1 MVIEVCV
8 GEPVENGSSVIVIP
22 FYDLVIEIVIP
33 LWKIEPIV
41 FFSEIS
47 KSSSLLQEYSAEAS
61 NIPNSNICKFIFMVF
76 RFINSMP
83 DYFLCEIS

>member
-22 FYDLVIEIVIP
+22 FHDLVVEIVIP

-41 FFSEIS
+41 FFLGDIQVI
-47 KSSSLLQEYSAEAS
+47 LVVAG
-61 NIPNSNICKFIFMVF
+61 I
-76 RFINSMP
+76 
-83 DYFLCEIS
+83 

>member
-8 GEPVENGSSVIVIP
+8 GEPVEDGSSVIVIP
-22 FYDLVIEIVIP
+22 FHDLVVEIVIS

-41 FFSEIS
+41 FFLGDIQVI
-47 KSSSLLQEYSAEAS
+47 LVVAEYSAETS
-61 NIPNSNICKFIFMVF
+61 NIPNSNICKFIFIVF

>member
-41 FFSEIS
+41 FFLGDIQVI
-47 KSSSLLQEYSAEAS
+47 LVVAG
-61 NIPNSNICKFIFMVF
+61 I
-76 RFINSMP
+76 
-83 DYFLCEIS
+83 

>member
-8 GEPVENGSSVIVIP
+8 GEPVEDGSSVIVIP
-22 FYDLVIEIVIP
+22 CGRSNRLS
-33 LWKIEPIV
+33 

-47 KSSSLLQEYSAEAS
+47 KSSSLLQEYSAETS
-61 NIPNSNICKFIFMVF
+61 NIPNSNICKFIFIVF